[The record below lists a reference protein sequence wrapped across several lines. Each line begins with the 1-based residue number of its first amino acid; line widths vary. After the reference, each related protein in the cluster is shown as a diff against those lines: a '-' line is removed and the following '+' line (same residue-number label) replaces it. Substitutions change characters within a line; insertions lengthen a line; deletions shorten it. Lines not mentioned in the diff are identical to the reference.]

1 MSKDKIFMDQFPTPE
16 NAEKLGKISRA
27 ERFIGYVI
35 ERINKDNGF
44 TAKLKRA
51 DNPATEY
58 QSWEL
63 LAEFGVDLEKEWERL
78 PYCSVSAALA
88 RAKPM
93 SDGKL
98 ALGAAIAA
106 CFEDGNQSEQ
116 AKARLRRLL
125 ACSSTTEVCQ
135 ILRPLLSLMSSRGIT
150 PNFSQLLDQLLRYS
164 GDNQD
169 RIRARWA
176 NEFYRRV
183 EDTTQV
189 SAEASHV

>member
-1 MSKDKIFMDQFPTPE
+1 MDQLPIPQNT
-16 NAEKLGKISRA
+16 EKAGKVSRA
-27 ERFIGYVI
+27 EQFIGYVI

-44 TAKLKRA
+44 AAKLKRA

-63 LAEFGVDLEKEWERL
+63 LAGFGVDLEKEWVRL
-78 PYCSVSAALA
+78 PYCTVGAALA
-88 RAKPM
+88 RAKST
-93 SDGKL
+93 SDGKF

-106 CFEDGNQSEQ
+106 CFDDGNQSDQ

-125 ACSSTTEVCQ
+125 ACSSSTEVCQ
-135 ILRPLLSLMSSRGIT
+135 ILRPLLSLMSSRGVI
-150 PNFSQLLDQLLRYS
+150 PNFSQLLYQLLWYS

-183 EDTTQV
+183 DDTTNP
-189 SAEASHV
+189 SAEATNV

>member
-1 MSKDKIFMDQFPTPE
+1 MDQLPIPQNT
-16 NAEKLGKISRA
+16 EKAGKVSRA
-27 ERFIGYVI
+27 EQFIGYVI

-44 TAKLKRA
+44 AAKLKRA

-63 LAEFGVDLEKEWERL
+63 LAGFGVDLEKEWVRL
-78 PYCSVSAALA
+78 PYCIVGAALA
-88 RAKPM
+88 RAKPT

-106 CFEDGNQSEQ
+106 CFDDGNQSDQ

-125 ACSSTTEVCQ
+125 ACSGSTEVCQ
-135 ILRPLLSLMSSRGIT
+135 ILRPLLSLMASRGVA
-150 PNFSQLLDQLLRYS
+150 PNFSQLLDQLLWYS

-183 EDTTQV
+183 DDTTKP
-189 SAEASHV
+189 SAEAANV

>member
-1 MSKDKIFMDQFPTPE
+1 MDQLHASA
-16 NAEKLGKISRA
+16 NAEKTGKVSRA

-44 TAKLKRA
+44 AARLKRS

-63 LAEFGVDLEKEWERL
+63 LAEFSVDLEKEWERL
-78 PYCSVSAALA
+78 PYCTVGAALA
-88 RAKPM
+88 RAKPV

-98 ALGAAIAA
+98 AIGAAIAA
-106 CFEDGNQSEQ
+106 CFDDGNQSDQ

-125 ACSSTTEVCQ
+125 ACTSTTEACR
-135 ILRPLLSLMSSRGIT
+135 ILRPLLMLMASRGVT
-150 PNFSQLLDQLLRYS
+150 PNFSQLLDQLLWYS
-164 GDNQD
+164 GDNQE

-176 NEFYRRV
+176 QEFYRRA
-183 EDTTQV
+183 ENTTEP
-189 SAEASHV
+189 SSEAAHV